1 MMQIFLFFLMVGSVF
16 LQVSFFPAFAFIRNI
31 PVLLPFM
38 VLLVVLH
45 TNRLSTTFAV
55 ASLAGFFADAF
66 SSHFFGFWMIIAV
79 CVVVLGHW
87 FLNSYGR
94 LPIFRKA

>member
-1 MMQIFLFFLMVGSVF
+1 MMRTFLFFLMVGSVF
-16 LQVSFFPAFAFIRNI
+16 LQVSFFPAFAFMRSI
-31 PVLLPFM
+31 PALLPLM

-45 TNRLSTTFAV
+45 TNRFSTTFA
-55 ASLAGFFADAF
+55 AAALAGFFADAF

-79 CVVVLGHW
+79 CIVVLGHW
-87 FLNSYGR
+87 FLTSYGR